1 MANVMPGQSNLY
13 VPSHEATGKMVVD
26 YARNEKKYT
35 VAKWA
40 KTVKVDKDHGLFFRM
55 DFARRAY
62 VADVNGKDLLWR
74 DGAMAPMGRDNTMGG
89 EYFSYRT
96 ERYTKVFTLGD
107 KTVDQASFDLIA
119 SHSGMLAQQMMT
131 FRTIQAATICQASG
145 NYLSANVFD
154 IGAGDAG
161 NTGRWDVS
169 TTARQDIK
177 RSIDKAKE
185 AILNATYSGVDV
197 DDLYLVMNDETAMKL
212 SITQEIVD
220 MIKQSPDAYA
230 YVKGEMSSKN
240 PNATWNLPPKL
251 YGVNLVIDDTRYHS
265 TARRGTPVASRCLD
279 SDKPFMICSPMGA
292 ATSTASPNP
301 AFLTN
306 FVYEDFTVETMKDKN
321 NRLTSGRITD
331 DRVFEITA
339 PQTGV
344 LFTDVLT

>member
-1 MANVMPGQSNLY
+1 MAFVMPGQSNLY
-13 VPSHEATGKMVVD
+13 VPSHEATGKMIVD

-40 KTVKVDKDHGLFFRM
+40 KTVKVTKNHGLYFRM
-55 DFARRAY
+55 DFARRSY
-62 VADVNGKDLLWR
+62 VADINGKDKLWR
-74 DGAMAPMGRDNTMGG
+74 DGAMAPQGRDNTMGG
-89 EYFSYRT
+89 EYLSYRT
-96 ERYTKVFTLGD
+96 MRYADVFTLGD
-107 KTVDQASFDLIA
+107 LAIGQADFDLIA
-119 SHSGMLAQQMMT
+119 LHSGMLAQQMMIL
-131 FRTIQAATICQASG
+131 RTVQAAAICQTSG
-145 NYLSANVFD
+145 NFLAANVFD
-154 IGAGDAG
+154 IGAGGAG
-161 NTGRWDVS
+161 NAGRWDVS

-177 RSIDKAKE
+177 RSIDKAKQ
-185 AILNATYSGVDV
+185 AILDATFASVDI
-197 DDLYLVMNDETAMKL
+197 DDLYLVMNDETASRL

-230 YVKGEMSSKN
+230 YVKGEMSNKN
-240 PNATWNLPPKL
+240 PNAQWNLPPKL
-251 YGVNLVIDDTRYHS
+251 YGVNLVVDDTRYHS
-265 TARRGTPVASRCLD
+265 TARRGTPTATRALD

-292 ATSTASPNP
+292 PSSAQSPNP

-306 FVYEDFTVETMKDKN
+306 FVLEDFTVETMKDKN